1 MDALKEGIK
10 AVAVGVSGS
19 KPIPEDLV
27 SPLIQVHATSCSLR
41 TGACSLFDYRNQ
53 LCWVLGAWWIR
64 GGLTVEM
71 SIRTIPT
78 CVQLLLY
85 YR

>member
-27 SPLIQVHATSCSLR
+27 SPLIQVRIDLATDFYIY
-41 TGACSLFDYRNQ
+41 TQAC
-53 LCWVLGAWWIR
+53 V
-64 GGLTVEM
+64 
-71 SIRTIPT
+71 
-78 CVQLLLY
+78 
-85 YR
+85 

>member
-27 SPLIQVHATSCSLR
+27 SPLIQVR
-41 TGACSLFDYRNQ
+41 IYRY
-53 LCWVLGAWWIR
+53 LAMMFLHDFYGFCVMGSR
-64 GGLTVEM
+64 
-71 SIRTIPT
+71 RTIA
-78 CVQLLLY
+78 VLL
-85 YR
+85 